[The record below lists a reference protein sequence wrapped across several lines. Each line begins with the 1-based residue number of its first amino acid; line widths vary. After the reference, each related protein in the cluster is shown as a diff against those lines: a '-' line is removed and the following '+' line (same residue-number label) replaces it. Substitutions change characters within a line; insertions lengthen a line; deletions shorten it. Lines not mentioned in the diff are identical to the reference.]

1 MSNKRTEIKF
11 KSMDDFDSALIIDE
25 ITGADDTP
33 LSEAL
38 PQAKESAFIIQK
50 ILKFT
55 TKNREP
61 KIRF

>member
-1 MSNKRTEIKF
+1 
-11 KSMDDFDSALIIDE
+11 MDDFDSALIIDE

-61 KIRF
+61 KI